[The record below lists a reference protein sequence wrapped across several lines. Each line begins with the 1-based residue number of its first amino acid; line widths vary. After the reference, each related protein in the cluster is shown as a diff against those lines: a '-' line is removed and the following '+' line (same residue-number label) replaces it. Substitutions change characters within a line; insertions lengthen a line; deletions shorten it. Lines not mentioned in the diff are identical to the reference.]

1 MPASSPWRLLLL
13 LSSALTLG
21 LCSESCTPR
30 PVPPTLPQ
38 IEHGKPHILTPEPRG
53 QEGTN
58 GRKKAIN
65 FQEIPENPWTLRQK
79 TKASIILTKGLFT
92 NAILAHNL
100 PQPPTGS
107 ELLHIALGFGIQNYT
122 CSHISASPSST
133 GALAMLYDITA
144 LYPGQTHESLPR
156 KEDWDGLPRRAI
168 WSHRVPL
175 NLNYSSTDGRVEPT
189 SPGASL
195 TEPFPADE
203 PLRIWGVKK
212 PIPFLGHHL
221 FTAAGTADFVLRGGE
236 MNVLC
241 DKLAAVDAPVDA
253 DRGPQGT
260 GAVAWLQLGAKP
272 GSVGGVKYVYRVLTS
287 GGASH
292 GCGKAAG
299 QDSTVYTAMYWF
311 FGQRG

>member
-1 MPASSPWRLLLL
+1 MPTSSPWRLLLL
-13 LSSALTLG
+13 LSSALALG

-38 IEHGKPHILTPEPRG
+38 IEH
-53 QEGTN
+53 
-58 GRKKAIN
+58 
-65 FQEIPENPWTLRQK
+65 
-79 TKASIILTKGLFT
+79 
-92 NAILAHNL
+92 AHNL

-122 CSHISASPSST
+122 CSHIGASPSST

-221 FTAAGTADFVLRGGE
+221 FTAAGTADFVLRRGE

-292 GCGKAAG
+292 GCGKAVG

-311 FGQRG
+311 FGQRGQNVPRG

>member
-1 MPASSPWRLLLL
+1 MPTSSWRLLLL
-13 LSSALTLG
+13 LSSSLALG
-21 LCSESCTPR
+21 LCSDSCAPR
-30 PVPPTLPQ
+30 PVPPSLPQ
-38 IEHGKPHILTPEPRG
+38 IEH
-53 QEGTN
+53 
-58 GRKKAIN
+58 
-65 FQEIPENPWTLRQK
+65 
-79 TKASIILTKGLFT
+79 
-92 NAILAHNL
+92 AHNL
-100 PQPPTGS
+100 PPPPAGS
-107 ELLHIALGFGIQNYT
+107 ELLHIALGFGLQNYT
-122 CSHISASPSST
+122 CSHIGATPSAT

-144 LYPGQTHESLPR
+144 LYPGQTPGKSLPR
-156 KEDWDGLPRRAI
+156 KEDWDGLPRRAV
-168 WSHRVPL
+168 WSHLVPL

-203 PLRIWGVKK
+203 PLRVWGVKK

-221 FTAAGTADFVLRGGE
+221 FTAAGTANFVLRAGE
-236 MNVLC
+236 TNVLC

-272 GSVGGVKYVYRVLTS
+272 GSLGGVKYVYRVLTS

-292 GCGKAAG
+292 GCAKAAG

-311 FGQRG
+311 FGQRGQKVPRR

>member
-1 MPASSPWRLLLL
+1 MPTSSSWRLLLL

-21 LCSESCTPR
+21 LCSDSCAPR

-38 IEHGKPHILTPEPRG
+38 IEH
-53 QEGTN
+53 
-58 GRKKAIN
+58 
-65 FQEIPENPWTLRQK
+65 
-79 TKASIILTKGLFT
+79 
-92 NAILAHNL
+92 AHNL
-100 PQPPTGS
+100 PQPPPGA

-122 CSHISASPSST
+122 CSHIGASPSPI

-144 LYPGQTHESLPR
+144 LYPGHTRESLPR
-156 KEDWDGLPRRAI
+156 KEDWDGLPRRVI

-175 NLNYSSTDGRVEPT
+175 NLNYSSSSSSSSSPT

-203 PLRIWGVKK
+203 PLRVWGLRK

-221 FTAAGTADFVLRGGE
+221 FTADGTADFILRGGE
-236 MNVLC
+236 TNVLC
-241 DKLAAVDAPVDA
+241 EKLAAVDAPVDA

-272 GSVGGVKYVYRVLTS
+272 GSVGGVEYVYRVLTS

-292 GCGKAAG
+292 GCGKPAG

-311 FGQRG
+311 FGRRAQTVPRT